1 MTGRGDL
8 PLSAKVAALSKIPYA
23 FGEVLAPLIS
33 LGVDVTGAEAAV
45 ARDGQ
50 TRVMGGSR
58 RDRHDERTDLHPWMA
73 IAFRSDVNDAA
84 QT

>member
-23 FGEVLAPLIS
+23 FGDVLAPLIS

-50 TRVMGGSR
+50 TRVMGA
-58 RDRHDERTDLHPWMA
+58 HDVIVTMSELTYTHGWQSL
-73 IAFRSDVNDAA
+73 SDP
-84 QT
+84 T